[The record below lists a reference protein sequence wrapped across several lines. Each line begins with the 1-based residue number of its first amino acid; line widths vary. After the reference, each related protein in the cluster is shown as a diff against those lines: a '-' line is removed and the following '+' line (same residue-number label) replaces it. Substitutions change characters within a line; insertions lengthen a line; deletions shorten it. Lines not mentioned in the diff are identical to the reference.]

1 MYLFELWFSPDI
13 CLGVGWLGHTETIFS
28 IFEERPFYSLWWL
41 HHGGYT
47 NSVAFG
53 ERDSDRLE
61 TLSCGPVWVE
71 KERFHSLDV
80 GSLCNS

>member
-28 IFEERPFYSLWWL
+28 IFEEHPFYSLWWL

-47 NSVAFG
+47 NSVGGFPL
-53 ERDSDRLE
+53 EREILIDLRL
-61 TLSCGPVWVE
+61 
-71 KERFHSLDV
+71 
-80 GSLCNS
+80 